1 MPSSSARMVS
11 RGSTIRSRHHTSSRD
26 VHGILYR
33 RIETLEAYMPDLPP
47 LRSGEPDQFG
57 DYRVLG
63 RIGQGGQGT
72 VYLAES
78 PAGDRVAIK
87 VLHAHQA
94 MDQNAQRRFLRE
106 VATAR
111 RVATFS
117 TARVIEVGTADQQPY
132 IVSEYVEGVSLEQR
146 VRERG
151 PLTGDELVRLAL
163 GTAGALAA
171 IHQAGVVH
179 RDFKPSN
186 VLLGSDGPRVID
198 FGIARALDSFTVT
211 SSGVAGTPA
220 YMAPEQIAN
229 EQVGPPADVFS
240 WAVTM
245 VFAATGRL
253 AFGGASV
260 PAVLHAVLITEPDL
274 SEVPESLRSLLGQC
288 LVKTPQV
295 RPTAAEIMLQLVGH
309 GAARPPGA
317 ATAEPA
323 RASPSAASALPVSA
337 HETAPHA
344 AAAVTTAGTTGSSSE
359 TGRSRRGV
367 SRATAPLLSVLLA
380 LAVTAGIWLWKS
392 PVNHTSTPAASPTTP
407 SSRGTSSSVVV
418 NKLDKVGIA
427 WDVGGR
433 GDLWFNDSAAQGLE
447 RAKKELGIREVK
459 ELAAGAGET
468 EEQKVQRLRGL
479 AQGGHNPI
487 IAIGFPYSEAV
498 RSVAAEFPG
507 TKFAIVDGGEAAG
520 NNVSNLVFAEQEGGF
535 LAGVA
540 AALKS
545 NKGRVGF
552 VGAVNDGGPIER
564 AATGFVAGARSVKP
578 DIRIDVKYVSRYP
591 DFSGFDDPAKGK
603 LVATGM
609 FGAGADV
616 LFQAA
621 GGSNLGVM
629 QAAKAAGGR
638 VIGAEGDEARTADAT
653 LRDVVL
659 TSIIKRVDTVVFDYL
674 KDFSTGS
681 AKSGPIVYDIKDH
694 GFDYT
699 TTGNQIDGIKAR
711 LDEMEQKIA
720 DGQIVVPGS

>member
-1 MPSSSARMVS
+1 
-11 RGSTIRSRHHTSSRD
+11 
-26 VHGILYR
+26 
-33 RIETLEAYMPDLPP
+33 MPDLPP

-94 MDQNAQRRFLRE
+94 IDPNAQRRFLRE

-117 TARVIEVGTADQQPY
+117 TARVIEVGTADQRPY
-132 IVSEYVEGVSLEQR
+132 IVSEYVEGVSLAQR

-198 FGIARALDSFTVT
+198 FGIARALDSLTAT

-245 VFAATGRL
+245 AFAATGRL

-260 PAVLHAVLITEPDL
+260 PAVLHAVLTAEPDIN
-274 SEVPESLRSLLGQC
+274 EVPEPLRSLLGQC
-288 LVKTPQV
+288 LVKAPQA
-295 RPTAAEIMLQLVGH
+295 RPTAAGIMLQLVGH
-309 GAARPPGA
+309 GADRPPGA
-317 ATAEPA
+317 TTGEPTG
-323 RASPSAASALPVSA
+323 ASPSAASSLPVSV
-337 HETAPHA
+337 HETVPP
-344 AAAVTTAGTTGSSSE
+344 AAAVVTAAGTKGSSLR
-359 TGRSRRGV
+359 TGRSRRV
-367 SRATAPLLSVLLA
+367 ASRATVPLLSVLLA
-380 LAVTAGIWLWKS
+380 LAVTAGIWLS
-392 PVNHTSTPAASPTTP
+392 NSDVNHTPTTP
-407 SSRGTSSSVVV
+407 SSGATSSSAIV

-427 WDVGGR
+427 LDVGGR
-433 GDLWFNDSAAQGLE
+433 GDLWFNDSAVQGLE
-447 RAKKELGIREVK
+447 RAKRELGVREVK

-468 EEQKVQRLRGL
+468 KAQKVQRLRVL
-479 AQGGHNPI
+479 ARGVHNPI
-487 IAIGFPYSEAV
+487 IAIGYPYTEAV
-498 RSVAAEFPG
+498 KSVAAEFPG
-507 TKFAIVDGGEAAG
+507 TTFAIVDSRDAAG

-545 NKGRVGF
+545 HKGRVGF
-552 VGAVNDGGPIER
+552 VGAVKDGGSIEK
-564 AATGFVAGARSVKP
+564 AAAGFVAGAKSVKP
-578 DIRIDVKYVSRYP
+578 DIKIDVEYLSRP
-591 DFSGFDDPAKGK
+591 PNFGGFDDPAKGR
-603 LVATGM
+603 LVAAGM

-638 VIGAEGDEARTADAT
+638 VVGAEADEARTADAS

-674 KDFSTGS
+674 NDFSTGS
-681 AKSGPIVYDIKDH
+681 AEPGPIVYGIKDH

-711 LDEMEQKIA
+711 LDETEQKIA
-720 DGQIVVPGS
+720 NGQIVVPSS